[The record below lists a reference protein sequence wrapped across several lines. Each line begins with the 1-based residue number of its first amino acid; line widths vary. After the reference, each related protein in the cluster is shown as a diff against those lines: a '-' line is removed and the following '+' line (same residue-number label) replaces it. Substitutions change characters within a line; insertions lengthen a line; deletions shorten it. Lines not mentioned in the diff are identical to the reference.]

1 MRAAGPEPE
10 GVAAGVAAQDVAEAA
25 ALGDGPAPDE
35 AALRAAVGEW
45 RRDALLLCLLPV
57 FWWPAVAGCAL
68 VRPRPVGALLLVVL
82 LSPVVL
88 GVRELYVA
96 RGAGSALPA
105 PAHWRTYRITVRRRG
120 LRPPVLLLGEGR
132 VVVALGPFGHRV
144 VPARPWPPGSAA
156 GAVAGAGVLWCAG
169 DPGPGARC
177 LVWAPGARRLG
188 RGRVRLRPPGG
199 SAARRRR
206 SGRSPSRSGH

>member
-1 MRAAGPEPE
+1 MRAAGPEGE
-10 GVAAGVAAQDVAEAA
+10 RVTV
-25 ALGDGPAPDE
+25 GDGPAPDE
-35 AALRAAVGEW
+35 AALREAVDEW

-68 VRPRPVGALLLVVL
+68 VRPRAAGALLLAVL

-105 PAHWRTYRITVRRRG
+105 PAHWRPYRITVRRRR

-132 VVVALGPFGHRV
+132 VVVALGPLGHRV
-144 VPARPWPPGSAA
+144 VPARPWPPGSA
-156 GAVAGAGVLWCAG
+156 VAADGVLWCAG

-188 RGRVRLRPPGG
+188 RGRLRPATPPGG